1 MTTLVFGTGVGTFIL
16 LAVWSAALLLCFIS
30 LRTNRNVGP
39 VAVSIAL
46 LVMVVLLLIPRGP
59 QTSLPAVN
67 KIYDN
72 LFIWRVLL
80 AVFLGISTLGS
91 VVAFITLV
99 LMEPKQGQRIKSWEL
114 L

>member
-39 VAVSIAL
+39 VAVLAAV

-59 QTSLPAVN
+59 EAPISTEH

-80 AVFLGISTLGS
+80 AGFLGLSTFAS

-99 LMEPKQGQRIKSWEL
+99 LMEPKQGQRIKSLEL
-114 L
+114 